1 MVYCLLEWYNWSDLT
16 LDKLHILRDYQNHQS
31 ANLYT
36 LLGQSF
42 ERFFT
47 RSLATLD
54 MQDTCKITIVS
65 TGVYRNTLPADQ

>member
-1 MVYCLLEWYNWSDLT
+1 MVYCLLEWYNWSELT

-31 ANLYT
+31 ANQYT

-54 MQDTCKITIVS
+54 MQDTCMITIVS
-65 TGVYRNTLPADQ
+65 TRVYRNTLPADQ